1 MAGVQRT
8 PLFFS
13 FQPEFLCRVFSF
25 LLHPFFYLTD
35 QTPLMLRTLSIRDF
49 VIVDSIELEFSAGFS
64 VLTGETGAGKS
75 ILIDALTLA
84 LGGRGD
90 ASSVR
95 EGAAKTDITADFGVT
110 EEARAWLEAHQF
122 ATDEGGALLR
132 RVIDN
137 AGRSKA
143 YINGIAA
150 TASQLREL
158 GDLLV
163 DIHGQHA
170 HQSLLK
176 SDAQRALLD
185 NQAALRD
192 ASVADDAK
200 TVASTYKAWRAL
212 ARQREEFET
221 NAANV
226 LYERERLEWQVA
238 ELDKLA
244 VKPGEWPEITNE
256 HSRLSNAATLL
267 EGAQEVLNVISESED
282 HPILSQ
288 LSTLNQ
294 KLGKLVVSDMELQP
308 IIDLIE
314 PARIQLQEAVY
325 ALNNYLD
332 RVELDPERLRQV
344 DARMEALHST
354 ARKFRVTPEELPDE
368 QAKLS
373 EKLRQLA
380 DASDIEGLRRQ
391 EEKVKAD
398 YMAAAARLSATRRG
412 AAKILGTAVTQSM
425 QELNMTGGS
434 FDVALNACE
443 PSSSGLE
450 QVEFLVAGHAG
461 TLPRPLA
468 KVASGGELARISLAI
483 SVITSNATTTP
494 TLIFDE
500 VDSGIGGG
508 VAEVVGRLLKR
519 LGQERQVLC
528 VTHLPQVASQANQ
541 HFQVAKSTLENGRT
555 ASRIDVLDAKARV
568 EEVARMLG
576 GLEITATTRKH
587 ARELLAS

>member
-1 MAGVQRT
+1 
-8 PLFFS
+8 
-13 FQPEFLCRVFSF
+13 
-25 LLHPFFYLTD
+25 
-35 QTPLMLRTLSIRDF
+35 MLRTLSIRDF
-49 VIVDSIELEFSAGFS
+49 VIVDSIELEFSAGFT
-64 VLTGETGAGKS
+64 VFTGETGAGKS

-90 ASSVR
+90 ASVVR
-95 EGAAKTDITADFGVT
+95 EGAAKADITADFAVT
-110 EEARAWLEAHQF
+110 AQAQAWLVEQELAS
-122 ATDEGGALLR
+122 DDGGALLR

-150 TASQLREL
+150 TAAQLREL

-176 SDAQRALLD
+176 ADAQRELLD
-185 NQAALRD
+185 SQAGANVKD
-192 ASVADDAK
+192 VGIA
-200 TVASTYKAWRAL
+200 YKAWRAL
-212 ARQREEFET
+212 AKQLEEFET

-226 LYERERLEWQVA
+226 LLERERLEWQVT

-244 VKPGEWPEITNE
+244 VKPGEWTDIGNE
-256 HSRLSNAATLL
+256 HSRLSHAASLL
-267 EGAQEVLNVISESED
+267 EGAQEALGVISEADEQ
-282 HPILSQ
+282 PIVSQ
-288 LSTLNQ
+288 LVSLNQ
-294 KLGKLVVSDMELQP
+294 KLGKLVSVDAELQP
-308 IIDLIE
+308 VVDLIE
-314 PARIQLQEAVY
+314 SARIQLQESAY
-325 ALNNYLD
+325 ALSTYLD
-332 RVELDPERLRQV
+332 RVELDPARLQQV
-344 DARMEALHST
+344 EARMDALHST
-354 ARKFRVTPEELPDE
+354 ARKYRVDADELPAE
-368 QAKLS
+368 HARLAAQLN
-373 EKLRQLA
+373 RLA
-380 DASDIEGLRRQ
+380 DATDLDGLRKQ
-391 EEKVKAD
+391 EAKLKDD
-398 YMAAAARLSATRRG
+398 YLTVAQRLSATRSG
-412 AAKILGTAVTQSM
+412 AAKALGTAVTQAM
-425 QELNMTGGS
+425 QELNMTGGR
-434 FDVALNACE
+434 FEVALNPSE
-443 PSSSGLE
+443 PSAKGLE

-461 TLPRPLA
+461 VAPRPLA

-483 SVITSNATTTP
+483 SVITSNATTVP

-528 VTHLPQVASQANQ
+528 VTHLPQVASQGNS
-541 HFQVAKSTLENGRT
+541 HFQVAKSTLDNGKT
-555 ASRIDVLDAKARV
+555 ASRIEVLDSKARV